1 MINLTDK
8 KSNVALLIKKHAL
21 SFLNFLYRFVI
32 ETNCINCRDIN
43 LQSNYLC
50 VDCFNDINIV
60 NSFILI
66 NSNKLFYAFEYE
78 NIIRELL
85 IQYKFHK
92 KLHHSNLLANFTI
105 QLIIYHRIKPK
116 YLAFIPSHKIRYLK
130 RGYNHNYE
138 ICVIIAKTLN
148 IKLIPNFIVK
158 TKYTKP
164 QSSLSK
170 VQRQTN
176 LNKSFKIHKKYQKIQ
191 LDNLLIFDDI
201 TTTGSS
207 FLAIDKLLKK
217 SVHQY
222 SYICIAVNKISY
234 THNINY
240 KLT

>member
-1 MINLTDK
+1 MTNLTYK
-8 KSNVALLIKKHAL
+8 KSNIAL
-21 SFLNFLYRFVI
+21 STKHYIIAFLRFLYCFVI
-32 ETNCINCRDIN
+32 ETNCLNCKKNN

-50 VDCFNDINIV
+50 ADCFNESHIKNYYA
-60 NSFILI
+60 FI
-66 NSNKLFYAFEYE
+66 NSTKLFYAFEYDH
-78 NIIRELL
+78 IIRDLL
-85 IQYKFHK
+85 IHYKFHR

-105 QLIIYHRIKPK
+105 QLINYYRLKPK
-116 YLAFIPSHKIRYLK
+116 YLTFIPSPKIRYLK

-138 ICVIIAKTLN
+138 ICVIIAKILN
-148 IKLIPNFIVK
+148 IKLIPNFIIK

-170 VQRQTN
+170 VQRQRN
-176 LNKSFKIHKKYQKIQ
+176 LNKSYKIHQKYQKIQ

-222 SYICIAVNKISY
+222 SYICIAANKI
-234 THNINY
+234 TNKNIINS
-240 KLT
+240 